1 MTSRAQGKFKVKTSF
16 SCHTSPDVALGTT
29 INEPFTYRKRNL
41 GLKEQM
47 NKRFKHFSICKTGSL
62 VSIYNTTWVQV
73 VLVIDN
79 LPASEG
85 DARDVGSVSGLG
97 RSSEE
102 GNGNQ
107 LQYSCLENSMDRGAW
122 WAIVY
127 RAARSQTQLSD
138 SHIYSFERLLLK
150 LMLQYFAHLM
160 WRANS
165 LEKTLML
172 GKIEGNRVREWK
184 RIRWLDLHV

>member
-1 MTSRAQGKFKVKTSF
+1 MWELDHKEAECQRIDAFKLWCWRRLLRVLWTARRSNKSILKKINPEYSF
-16 SCHTSPDVALGTT
+16 
-29 INEPFTYRKRNL
+29 NL
-41 GLKEQM
+41 G
-47 NKRFKHFSICKTGSL
+47 
-62 VSIYNTTWVQV
+62 
-73 VLVIDN
+73 
-79 LPASEG
+79 
-85 DARDVGSVSGLG
+85 SVPGLG
-97 RSSEE
+97 RSPGE
-102 GNGNQ
+102 GHGNQ